1 MEGLRATKDWRGKNM
16 SKRVRNRLL
25 IILGV
30 TLLSI
35 SLFAGFPPSAAKMKQ
50 KVHLGLDLRGGTHLV
65 LQVVTDDAIRAETD
79 QSIETMK
86 QQLNKENIVFRQLA
100 RTQTN
105 IFQAVGVDP
114 NKDADFRR
122 ILNERFTEWDL
133 ISTAGETPNTYT
145 IRLKPNQEQSFREQ
159 SVDQAINTIRNRI
172 DQLGVGEV
180 VIQKHGGPGANEIV
194 VQIPDVTDPARVKGI
209 MQSTAQLELKLVD
222 SGPYPNAA
230 AAAQN
235 YGGVL
240 PANLEI
246 LPSVERG
253 ANTSNTEGTFYVVRQ
268 AASVSGRDLKGAYP
282 SRDENG
288 RPAVSFN
295 LNADGAQRM
304 SRATE
309 ENIGKMLAIVL
320 DKRIQSAPRINGRI
334 ADSGIITGGAGGF
347 APEAAQDLAL
357 VLRSGAL
364 PASIKYLDAEV
375 VGPSLVADS
384 IRAGLIAAVVA
395 LASVVVFMLVYYRL
409 SGVNATVAMIL
420 NLIILFGAM
429 SYFGATLTLPGIAGV
444 ILTIGVGI
452 DSNVLIFERIREE
465 LRAGKTAVS
474 AMVTSFSRV
483 FITLVDTHLAALISA
498 TFLFLFGTGPVKGF
512 AVTLV
517 IGLISNMFTAVFVS
531 RTLFEW
537 VLNRKQR
544 VETISI

>member
-1 MEGLRATKDWRGKNM
+1 MT
-16 SKRVRNRLL
+16 KRVRIRLL
-25 IILGV
+25 VILAV
-30 TLLSI
+30 TILSI
-35 SLFAGFPPSAAKMKQ
+35 SLFAGFPPTLAKMKQ
-50 KVHLGLDLRGGTHLV
+50 RVHLGLDLRGGTQLV

-79 QSIETMK
+79 QAIESLR
-86 QQLNKENIVFRQLA
+86 QQLNKENIAFRQVA
-100 RTQTN
+100 RTQVDTL
-105 IFQAVGVDP
+105 QAVGVDP
-114 NKDADFRR
+114 NKDGDFRR
-122 ILNERFTEWDL
+122 ILNDRLGEWDL
-133 ISTAGETPNTYT
+133 VSTAGDVPNTYT
-145 IRLKPNQEQSFREQ
+145 VRLKPNQEQTYREQ
-159 SVDQAINTIRNRI
+159 SVDQAIQTIRNRI

-180 VIQKHGGPGANEIV
+180 VIQKHVGTDEV
-194 VQIPDVTDPARVKGI
+194 LVQLPDVTDPARVKNI
-209 MQSTAQLELKLVD
+209 MQSTAQLELKIVD
-222 SGPYPNAA
+222 SGPYPSQA

-235 YGGVL
+235 YGGVV
-240 PANLEI
+240 PANLEV

-253 ANTSNTEGTFYVVRQ
+253 SSSEFYVVQ
-268 AASVSGRDLKGAYP
+268 QISSVSGRDLKGAYP

-304 SRATE
+304 GRTTE
-309 ENIGKMLAIVL
+309 ENMGKMLAIVL
-320 DKRIQSAPRINGRI
+320 DNKIQSAPRINGRI
-334 ADSGIITGGAGGF
+334 TDSGIITGGAGGF
-347 APEAAQDLAL
+347 APQAAQDLAL

-364 PASIKYLDAEV
+364 PASIRYLDEEV
-375 VGPSLVADS
+375 VGPTLGADS
-384 IRAGLIAAVVA
+384 IKAGLLAAVVA
-395 LASVVVFMLVYYRL
+395 LVSVVIFMLFYYRL

-420 NLIILFGAM
+420 NLIVLFGAM
-429 SYFGATLTLPGIAGV
+429 AYFGAALTLPGIAGV

-474 AMVTSFSRV
+474 AVVTSFSRV

-517 IGLISNMFTAVFVS
+517 IGLVSNMFTAVFVS

-544 VETISI
+544 VETLSI

>member
-1 MEGLRATKDWRGKNM
+1 MN
-16 SKRVRNRLL
+16 KRVRTRAL

-30 TLLSI
+30 TILSI
-35 SLFAGFPPSAAKMKQ
+35 SLFAGFPPTFSKMKE
-50 KVHLGLDLRGGTHLV
+50 KVHLGLDLRGGTQLV
-65 LQVVTDDAIRAETD
+65 LEVVTDDAIRAETD
-79 QSIETMK
+79 QAIESTR
-86 QQLNKENIVFRQLA
+86 QQLQKDNIVFRQLTRA
-100 RTQTN
+100 AAN
-105 IFQAVGVDP
+105 KFQAVGVDP
-114 NKDADFRR
+114 AKDADFRR

-133 ISTAGETPNTYT
+133 VSTAGEVPNTYT
-145 IRLKPNQEQSFREQ
+145 VQLKPNQEKDYRDQ
-159 SVDQAINTIRNRI
+159 SVDQAIQTIRNRI

-180 VIQKHGGPGANEIV
+180 VIQKHGGPGQNEIL
-194 VQIPDVTDPARVKGI
+194 VQLPDVTDPARVKNI

-222 SGPYPNAA
+222 SGPYPNQA

-235 YGGVL
+235 YGGVV
-240 PANLEI
+240 PANLEV
-246 LPSVERG
+246 LPSVER
-253 ANTSNTEGTFYVVRQ
+253 TSSTSSSDGTFYVVQ
-268 AASVSGRDLKGAYP
+268 QVASVSGRDLKGAFP

-288 RPAVSFN
+288 KPAVSFN
-295 LNADGAQRM
+295 LNADGATRM
-304 SRATE
+304 GRTTE

-334 ADSGIITGGAGGF
+334 TDNGIITGGASGF
-347 APEAAQDLAL
+347 APQAAQDLSL

-364 PASIKYLDAEV
+364 PASIKYLDEEV
-375 VGPSLVADS
+375 VGPSMGADS
-384 IRAGLIAAVVA
+384 IRDGLIAAIVA
-395 LASVVVFMLVYYRL
+395 LVSVVIFMLVYYRL
-409 SGVNATVAMIL
+409 SGVNATIAMIL
-420 NLIILFGAM
+420 NLIILFGALA
-429 SYFGATLTLPGIAGV
+429 YFGAALTLPGIAGV

-465 LRAGKTAVS
+465 LHAGKTAVS
-474 AMVTSFSRV
+474 AVATSFGRV

-517 IGLISNMFTAVFVS
+517 IGLVSNMFTAVFVS

>member
-1 MEGLRATKDWRGKNM
+1 MT
-16 SKRVRNRLL
+16 KRVRIRLL
-25 IILGV
+25 VILAV
-30 TLLSI
+30 TILSI
-35 SLFAGFPPSAAKMKQ
+35 SLFAGFPPTLAKMKQ
-50 KVHLGLDLRGGTHLV
+50 RVHLGLDLRGGTQLV

-79 QSIETMK
+79 QAIESMR
-86 QQLNKENIVFRQLA
+86 QQLNKDNIAFRQIA
-100 RTQTN
+100 RTQINT
-105 IFQAVGVDP
+105 FQAVGVDP
-114 NKDADFRR
+114 NKDGDFRG
-122 ILNERFTEWDL
+122 ILNDRLGEWDL
-133 ISTAGETPNTYT
+133 VSTAGDVPNTYT
-145 IRLKPNQEQSFREQ
+145 VRLKPNQEQQFRAQ
-159 SVDQAINTIRNRI
+159 SVDQAIQTIRNRI

-180 VIQKHGGPGANEIV
+180 VIQKHVGTDEV
-194 VQIPDVTDPARVKGI
+194 LVQLPDVTDPARVKNI

-222 SGPYPNAA
+222 SGPYPSQA

-235 YGGVL
+235 YGGVI
-240 PANLEI
+240 PANLEV

-253 ANTSNTEGTFYVVRQ
+253 TSSEGSYYVVQ
-268 AASVSGRDLKGAYP
+268 QIASVSGRDLKGAYP

-304 SRATE
+304 GVTTE

-320 DKRIQSAPRINGRI
+320 DNKIQSAPRINGRI
-334 ADSGIITGGAGGF
+334 TDSGIITGGAGGF
-347 APEAAQDLAL
+347 APQAAQDLAL

-364 PASIKYLDAEV
+364 PASIKYLDEEV
-375 VGPSLVADS
+375 VGPTLGADS
-384 IRAGLIAAVVA
+384 IRAGLMAAVVA
-395 LASVVVFMLVYYRL
+395 LVSVVIFMLFYYRL
-409 SGVNATVAMIL
+409 SGVNATIAMVL
-420 NLIILFGAM
+420 NLVVLFGAM
-429 SYFGATLTLPGIAGV
+429 AYFGAALTLPGIAGV

-474 AMVTSFSRV
+474 AVVTSFSRV

-517 IGLISNMFTAVFVS
+517 IGLVSNMFTAVFVS

-544 VETISI
+544 AETLSI

>member
-1 MEGLRATKDWRGKNM
+1 L
-16 SKRVRNRLL
+16 
-25 IILGV
+25 
-30 TLLSI
+30 
-35 SLFAGFPPSAAKMKQ
+35 
-50 KVHLGLDLRGGTHLV
+50 
-65 LQVVTDDAIRAETD
+65 
-79 QSIETMK
+79 
-86 QQLNKENIVFRQLA
+86 
-100 RTQTN
+100 
-105 IFQAVGVDP
+105 
-114 NKDADFRR
+114 
-122 ILNERFTEWDL
+122 TEWDL
-133 ISTAGETPNTYT
+133 VSTAGEVPNTYT
-145 IRLKPNQEQSFREQ
+145 MRLKPQQEADYRSQA
-159 SVDQAINTIRNRI
+159 VDQAIQTIRNRI

-180 VIQKHGGPGANEIV
+180 VIQKHVGSDEIL
-194 VQIPDVTDPARVKGI
+194 VQLPDVTDPARVKNL

-222 SGPYPNAA
+222 SGPYASPA

-235 YGGVL
+235 YGGVV
-240 PANLEI
+240 PGNLEV

-253 ANTSNTEGTFYVVRQ
+253 TSTEGTYYVVQ
-268 AASVSGRDLKGAYP
+268 QVASVSGRDLKGAYP

-304 SRATE
+304 ARTTE

-334 ADSGIITGGAGGF
+334 SDSGIITGGASGF
-347 APEAAQDLAL
+347 APQAAQDLAL

-364 PASIKYLDAEV
+364 PASIKYLDEEV
-375 VGPSLVADS
+375 VGPSLGADS
-384 IRAGLIAAVVA
+384 IRAGLMAAAVALVA
-395 LASVVVFMLVYYRL
+395 VVIFMLVYYRF
-409 SGVNATVAMIL
+409 SGVNATIAMIL
-420 NLIILFGAM
+420 ILIVLFGAM
-429 SYFGATLTLPGIAGV
+429 AYFGAALTLPGIAGV

-474 AMVTSFSRV
+474 AVVTSFSRV

-517 IGLISNMFTAVFVS
+517 IGLVSNMFTAVFVS

-544 VETISI
+544 ADTISI

>member
-1 MEGLRATKDWRGKNM
+1 MN
-16 SKRVRNRLL
+16 KRVRTRFL
-25 IILGV
+25 IVLGV
-30 TLLSI
+30 TVLSI
-35 SLFAGFPPSAAKMKQ
+35 ALFAGFPPSVAKMKE

-79 QSIETMK
+79 QAIEGLR
-86 QQLNKENIVFRQLA
+86 QQLQRGNVIFRQLI
-100 RTQTN
+100 RTQNN

-114 NKDADFRR
+114 AKDSDFRR

-133 ISTAGETPNTYT
+133 ISTAGEVPNTYT
-145 IRLKPNQEQSFREQ
+145 MRLKPAQEREYRDQ

-172 DQLGVGEV
+172 DQLGVGET
-180 VIQKHGGPGANEIV
+180 VIQKQGGPGQNEIL
-194 VQIPDVTDPARVKGI
+194 VQLPGVDDPARVKNI
-209 MQSTAQLELKLVD
+209 MQSTALLELKLVD
-222 SGPYPNAA
+222 SGPFPSAA

-235 YGGVL
+235 YSGIV
-240 PANLEI
+240 PANLEV

-253 ANTSNTEGTFYVVRQ
+253 LPSGGEGSFYVVQRV
-268 AASVSGRDLKGAYP
+268 ASISGRDLKGAYP

-295 LNADGAQRM
+295 LNADGAQRFG
-304 SRATE
+304 RVTE

-320 DKRIQSAPRINGRI
+320 DGRIQSAPRINGRI
-334 ADSGIITGGAGGF
+334 TDSGIITGGATGF
-347 APEAAQDLAL
+347 APQAAQDLSL

-364 PASIKYLDAEV
+364 PASIKYLDEEV
-375 VGPSLVADS
+375 VGPTLGADS
-384 IRAGLIAAVVA
+384 IRAGLTAAIVA
-395 LASVVVFMLVYYRL
+395 LISVVVFMLVYYRL
-409 SGVNATVAMIL
+409 SGVNATIAMIL
-420 NLIILFGAM
+420 NLIILFGALA
-429 SYFGATLTLPGIAGV
+429 YFGAALTLPGIAGV

-474 AMVTSFSRV
+474 AVVTSFSRV
-483 FITLVDTHLAALISA
+483 FTTLVDTHLAALISA
-498 TFLFLFGTGPVKGF
+498 VCLFLFGTGPVKGF

-517 IGLISNMFTAVFVS
+517 IGLVSNMFTAVFVS

-544 VETISI
+544 AETALSI